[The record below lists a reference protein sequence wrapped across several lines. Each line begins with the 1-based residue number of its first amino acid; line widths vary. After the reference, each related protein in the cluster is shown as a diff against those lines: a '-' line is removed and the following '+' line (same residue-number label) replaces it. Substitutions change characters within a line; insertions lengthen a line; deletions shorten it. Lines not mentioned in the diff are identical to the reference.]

1 MKRIVMI
8 VAGVLL
14 AGGMTLNAQAD
25 TASDNKAMVLAFMKM
40 LFVDHKVDQAIDT
53 YVDPDYIQHNPMA
66 ATGSEA
72 IRTFFKGFYT
82 NAPGATIEIKRVLA
96 DGDLVAVHYKA
107 NFTGK
112 PDDRGL
118 AVVDIFRIAN
128 GKIVEHWD
136 VGQPVPEK
144 SANEN
149 GMF

>member
-1 MKRIVMI
+1 MKRILMVL
-8 VAGVLL
+8 AGVAL
-14 AGGMTLNAQAD
+14 AGCMTLNAHAD

-40 LFVDHKVDQAIDT
+40 LFVEHKVDQAIDT
-53 YVDPDYIQHNPMA
+53 YVDPGYIQHNPMA

-72 IRTFFKGFYT
+72 IRTFFKGFYA
-82 NAPGATIEIKRVLA
+82 NSPGATIEIKRALA
-96 DGDLVAVHYKA
+96 DGDLVAVHYRA